1 MQPRLE
7 LASQLAR
14 RAGGLLLE
22 AYRQPRQVKHK
33 GAIDLL
39 TQADLDSERLIVHG
53 IQEAFPED
61 GILAEEGGAVAGKG
75 GEQPAEGN
83 GGTAPGAVDRQL
95 ASESERTRVKSTEP
109 PYQWLIDPLDG
120 TTNFA
125 HGLPFFSVS
134 IALMQGQ
141 SVQFGL
147 VYEPQRDELFQA
159 VRGEGS
165 TLNGDLVS
173 VSKTRELGES
183 LLVTGFPYD
192 IRTNPDNNLDHY
204 NHLAVRSRG
213 VRRLGSA
220 ALDLA
225 YVAAGRLDGYW
236 ELRLNPWDWAA
247 GVLLVQEAGGKV
259 STFTGNEVVITRP
272 DTLAATNGL
281 IHDQL
286 LSELAAG
293 SA

>member
-7 LASQLAR
+7 LATQLAH
-14 RAGGLLLE
+14 RAGGLLRE
-22 AYRQPRQVKHK
+22 AYRRPRQVEHK

-39 TQADLDSERLIVHG
+39 TQADLDSEQLIVEG
-53 IQEAFPED
+53 IRGAFPED
-61 GILAEEGGAVAGKG
+61 GILAEEGGELGGAEGHHG
-75 GEQPAEGN
+75 GEVQRA
-83 GGTAPGAVDRQL
+83 GGGGRPGDRTPDP
-95 ASESERTRVKSTEP
+95 SYR
-109 PYQWLIDPLDG
+109 WLIDPLDG

-141 SVQFGL
+141 SVLFGL

-159 VRGEGS
+159 VHGQGAA
-165 TLNGDLVS
+165 LNGEPLS
-173 VSKTRELGES
+173 VSETRELAES

-204 NHLAVRSRG
+204 RRLALRSHG

-247 GVLLVQEAGGKV
+247 GVLLVQEAGGRV
-259 STFTGNEVVITRP
+259 TTIGGAQVTITDD
-272 DTLAATNGL
+272 DTLVASNGR

-286 LSELAAG
+286 LRELGIDLDRAQ
-293 SA
+293 